1 MKNIKMMNL
10 SVEDVVWR
18 FYLMMAGTIILGFLG
33 QFFIA
38 AIWAFTLSVSFI
50 LGVSY
55 ENERAQNFEE
65 EENEEENEKNIPKK
79 RKRELQEAE

>member
-10 SVEDVVWR
+10 SVKGVVWR

-38 AIWAFTLSVSFI
+38 SVWAFILSVSFI

-55 ENERAQNFEE
+55 KKEEAEIEKQEGKIIPLENQ
-65 EENEEENEKNIPKK
+65 KD
-79 RKRELQEAE
+79 LQEVG

>member
-10 SVEDVVWR
+10 SVKGVVWR

-38 AIWAFTLSVSFI
+38 AVWAFILSVSFI

-55 ENERAQNFEE
+55 KKEEAEIEKQEGKIIPLENQ
-65 EENEEENEKNIPKK
+65 KD
-79 RKRELQEAE
+79 LQEVG